1 MSAPEGANVTEDGTA
16 RLGPAWL
23 DLMEEVG
30 ISPLWRAFHFVL
42 WAASMLLAAIA
53 VVTAVV
59 GIFVGVSML
68 EITFALI
75 TAAVVLILATNI
87 WRRHLIRKVRWV
99 EGTVTF
105 RTVEPGETSEDGQY
119 VECRVTIRPPSTVT
133 RVATRIGPLDAERL
147 SIGGTMRCLIDR
159 LETTK
164 FLRVF
169 PYAPHDAP
177 LPYGRM
183 LKFHKA

>member
-1 MSAPEGANVTEDGTA
+1 MCAPEGANVTEDAA
-16 RLGPAWL
+16 RQGPPWL

-30 ISPLWRAFHFVL
+30 IGPMRRLFHFFL
-42 WAASMLLAAIA
+42 WAASILLAIVAI
-53 VVTAVV
+53 VTTVV
-59 GIFVGVSML
+59 GLFVGVSML

-75 TAAVVLILATNI
+75 TAAVVLILVTTW
-87 WRRHLIRKVRWV
+87 WRRHLVRKVRWV

-119 VECRVTIRPPSTVT
+119 VECRVVLNPPSSIT

-147 SIGGTMRCLIDR
+147 ALGGKMRCRIDR
-159 LETTK
+159 LETFR

-169 PYAPHDAP
+169 PYAPPDAP
-177 LPYGRM
+177 LPYGRE
-183 LKFHKA
+183 LKFRKA

>member
-1 MSAPEGANVTEDGTA
+1 MTEDGAA

-30 ISPLWRAFHFVL
+30 ISPLWRGFHFVL

-75 TAAVVLILATNI
+75 TAAVVSILATNW
-87 WRRHLIRKVRWV
+87 WRRYLVRKVRWV

-105 RTVEPGETSEDGQY
+105 RAVEAGETTEDGQY
-119 VECRVTIRPPSTVT
+119 VVCRVTIRPPSNIT
-133 RVATRIGPLDAERL
+133 RIATRIGPMDAERL
-147 SIGGTMRCLIDR
+147 ALGGTMRCLIDR
-159 LETTK
+159 LGTFT

-183 LKFHKA
+183 LKFRKA

>member
-1 MSAPEGANVTEDGTA
+1 VTEDGAA

-30 ISPLWRAFHFVL
+30 ISPLWRGFHFVL

-75 TAAVVLILATNI
+75 TAAVVSVLATNW
-87 WRRHLIRKVRWV
+87 WRRYLVRKVRWV

-105 RTVEPGETSEDGQY
+105 RAVEAGRNNRRWP
-119 VECRVTIRPPSTVT
+119 VRRVSSHDPSTVEHHADSDTDWTYGRRTT
-133 RVATRIGPLDAERL
+133 RPRWDDALPHRPPRNFHIPACFSLCAARRAAPVRTHVEVSQGVAER
-147 SIGGTMRCLIDR
+147 
-159 LETTK
+159 
-164 FLRVF
+164 
-169 PYAPHDAP
+169 AN
-177 LPYGRM
+177 
-183 LKFHKA
+183 